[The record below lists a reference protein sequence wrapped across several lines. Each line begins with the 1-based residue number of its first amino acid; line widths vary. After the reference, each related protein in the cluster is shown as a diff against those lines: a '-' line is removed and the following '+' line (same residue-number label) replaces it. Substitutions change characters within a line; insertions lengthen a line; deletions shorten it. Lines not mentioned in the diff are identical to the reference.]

1 MVTNVMVTNMVTNMV
16 TKLTTNNGVTMVT
29 MGLLWLYLYLNHKPA
44 FITGVSPEGRC
55 SCSHIQHGL
64 VSAK

>member
-29 MGLLWLYLYLNHKPA
+29 MGGVGKTLALNHN
-44 FITGVSPEGRC
+44 
-55 SCSHIQHGL
+55 
-64 VSAK
+64 